1 LPQELGSCI
10 WNIYFPIKFLTELL
24 AMTVENNKILID
36 EPQWVEGLR
45 RGDEKAFRKIY
56 DHYHARLYSFS
67 RRFMGT
73 DEVAKEIVQEVFL
86 KLWTGRQSVHSA
98 LSLQG
103 YLYTIARHL
112 NYKSLQR
119 AARDLALR
127 DEMVY
132 RCARH
137 YHHSEDEV
145 IYGEYLR
152 IAEDAVERL
161 SPHRKLVYRMS
172 WKEGM
177 TPQEISRNLDISVST
192 VKNHLV
198 EARKY
203 IKEHLLVNADLSAGL
218 FLFMNVSLV

>member
-1 LPQELGSCI
+1 
-10 WNIYFPIKFLTELL
+10 
-24 AMTVENNKILID
+24 MTVKHNTILID
-36 EPQWVEGLR
+36 EQQWVEDLKKGS
-45 RGDEKAFRKIY
+45 EKAFRKIY
-56 DHYHARLYSFS
+56 DHYHTRLYRFS

-73 DEVAKEIVQEVFL
+73 DEEAKEIVQEVFL
-86 KLWTGRQSVHSA
+86 KLWAGRQSVNTA

-112 NYKSLQR
+112 NYKYLQR
-119 AARDLALR
+119 VARDLALSN
-127 DEMVY
+127 EIIY
-132 RCARH
+132 RSARN
-137 YHHSEDEV
+137 YHHAEDELF
-145 IYGEYLR
+145 YNEYMK

-177 TPQEISRNLDISVST
+177 TPQEISNSLDLSVST

-203 IKEHLLVNADLSAGL
+203 IKAHLLLNADLSVWLLL
-218 FLFMNVSLV
+218 FINIGIV